1 MKPNAII
8 LFIGL
13 FPSFLWGQ
21 SVVYG
26 TVMDEKGAPVEF
38 ANTILLL
45 AKDSSMVK
53 TSLSDADGKY
63 SFDYINEDAYFV
75 EIRQVG
81 YSSVRTKVFEVKG
94 GISIAVPEVRLSAGV
109 DELQA
114 LEVVY
119 VKPLVEVKADKT
131 IFNVEGTTNAMG
143 LNALELLRK
152 APGVVVDNN
161 ENIMVK
167 GRGGIVVY
175 IDGKLSPLDGDGLKD
190 YLKNLQ
196 SANIESI
203 EIITNPSSKYDAAGN
218 AGIINIK
225 LKKNKN
231 FGTNGNVSAGWATQR
246 YSKYNTNLSLNHR
259 NAKINAYM
267 NYGNNWG
274 YNWNYMDFFRVQNGI
289 SFDQFTNNRSAGLNH
304 NYKAGVDFFVHPK
317 HTLGVMVTGNN
328 GANEWMSTAR
338 SVITDVDPSL
348 DRILVARGENI
359 GRRDNINANL
369 NYHYSDTLGHDLNV
383 DLDYGYF
390 DIYNDSYQP
399 NRYYNSA
406 ENFILYEN
414 NFRNNTGTGINL
426 YTVKADYEQNLGK
439 GRLGAGFKSS
449 IVETNNR
456 LDFFNVVDG
465 KDFVDSLRTN
475 KFGYFENINAL
486 YVNYKREFGS
496 WSIQAGVRAEHTRS
510 IGDLDALTDQSYDQ
524 IDRNYINFFP
534 SGGLTYAVN
543 QKNSLSLT
551 YSRRIDRPSYQDLN
565 PFEYRIDEL
574 SYRKGN
580 VNLRPQMTHSI
591 EFGHTWMYMV
601 NTSLSYGRTEDFFTE
616 ITDTTEVLRS
626 FIIPRNLGFQ
636 EYFAMNVGSPL
647 PIKKWWNGYLNL
659 SFTHLYNRADFG
671 ANKTIDLR
679 ANNYNIY
686 MMHTFTLNKT
696 TSAEISGWYSGPGIW
711 GGTFVNEPMW
721 SMDLGAKKS
730 FLNDKFIVRV
740 AYADIF
746 WTSRWRGVSDFAGLY
761 MDARGGWESRQF
773 RVNLSYSFGNQDLKT
788 RERKAGSEDL
798 NRRVK

>member
-1 MKPNAII
+1 MKPNIF
-8 LFIGL
+8 LFLLGFCPFISL
-13 FPSFLWGQ
+13 SQ
-21 SVVYG
+21 SSIKGRVV
-26 TVMDEKGAPVEF
+26 DEKSAPIEF
-38 ANTILLL
+38 ANVILLQL
-45 AKDSSMVK
+45 PDSNMIK
-53 TSLSDADGKY
+53 TALTDSDGNFA
-63 SFDYINEDAYFV
+63 FDYADEGAYLV

-81 YSSVRTKVFEVKG
+81 YSTVRTQGFEVKG
-94 GISIAVPEVRLSAGV
+94 GISISIPEVNLSSGV
-109 DELQA
+109 DDLEA

-152 APGVVVDNN
+152 APGVMVDNN

-259 NAKINAYM
+259 NEKVNTYL

-274 YNWNYMDFFRVQNGI
+274 YSWSYMDFYRVQNGI
-289 SFDQFTNNRSAGLNH
+289 SFDQFTNNRNGGLNH
-304 NYKAGVDFFVHPK
+304 NYKTGVDFFLHPK
-317 HTLGVMVTGNN
+317 HTLGIMITGNN
-328 GANEWMSTAR
+328 GANEWMSTSR
-338 SVITDVDPSL
+338 SVITDAVPSL
-348 DRILVARGENI
+348 DRVLVARGENT

-369 NYHYSDTLGHDLNV
+369 NYHYTDTLGHDLNV

-390 DIYNDSYQP
+390 DIYNNSYQP
-399 NRYYNSA
+399 NRYYNTS
-406 ENFILYEN
+406 ENFVLYEN
-414 NFRNNTGTGINL
+414 NFRNNTQTGIHL
-426 YTVKADYEQNLGK
+426 YTAKADYEQKLGK
-439 GRLGAGFKSS
+439 GKLGAGFKSS
-449 IVETNNR
+449 VVETANG
-456 LDFFNVVDG
+456 LDFYNVIDG
-465 KDFVDSLRTN
+465 QDFVDSTRTN

-486 YVNYKREFGS
+486 YVNYKKEVGK
-496 WSIQAGVRAEHTRS
+496 WSMQAGVRAEHTRS
-510 IGDLDALTDQSYDQ
+510 IGDLDALTNQPYDQ
-524 IDRNYINFFP
+524 IDRNYINLFP
-534 SGGLTYAVN
+534 SGGLTYTIN
-543 QKNSLSLT
+543 PKNSLSLT

-580 VNLRPQMTHSI
+580 VNLRPQMTHSL
-591 EFGHTWMYMV
+591 ELGHTWMYMV

-636 EYFAMNVGSPL
+636 EYFAANLGSPL
-647 PIKKWWNGYLNL
+647 PIAKWWNGYLNL
-659 SFTHLYNRADFG
+659 SFTHLHNRADFG
-671 ANKTIDLR
+671 NDKTIDLR

-686 MMHTFTLNKT
+686 MMHTFTIDKV

-711 GGTFVNEPMW
+711 GGTFVNKPMW
-721 SMDLGAKKS
+721 SLDLGAKRS
-730 FLNDKFIVRV
+730 FLKEKLIVRI

-746 WTSRWRGVSDFAGLY
+746 WKSRWRGISDFAGLY

-773 RVNLSYSFGNQDLKT
+773 RINLSYSFGNQDLKT
-788 RERKAGSEDL
+788 RERKAGSDDL